1 MVCLHTN
8 GSHSRQYKYML
19 EDPELQ
25 ADFRMIAFDMPWC
38 GRSMPPRGH
47 RSEQFEMTVDLYF
60 GIIREFV
67 KALGLYKP
75 VLIGCSLEG
84 V

>member
-1 MVCLHTN
+1 
-8 GSHSRQYKYML
+8 ML